1 MNAIQFSSVIKQ
13 YGAIRAV
20 NSLDLSMERGQSV
33 ALLGPN
39 GAGKSTTIS
48 MLLGLANPDAGS
60 IEVFGRTP
68 QDAVK
73 EGLIGAMLQEG
84 DLVPGIKVRELI
96 DFIRRLYPD
105 PLELDGILRLADLT
119 ELVDRRTDKLS
130 GGQAQRL
137 RFALA
142 IAGQP
147 HLLVLDEPTAAMD
160 VSSRRAFWASMRAYA
175 AQGHTI
181 LFATHYLEEADDNAD
196 RIVVVDHGH
205 VIADG
210 TAAQIKATT
219 GTRAVRF
226 TLGSQPAAGLH
237 EMAGVTAVEL
247 RDDVALLRTSDP
259 DETLHALYASGL
271 RIRDLEVDGANL
283 EEAFLSL
290 TADAA

>member
-1 MNAIQFSSVIKQ
+1 MHAIQFSSVVKQ
-13 YGAIRAV
+13 YGAVRAV
-20 NSLDLSMERGQSV
+20 NTFDLTIGSGQSV

-48 MLLGLANPDAGS
+48 MLLGLATPDAGS
-60 IEVFGRTP
+60 IEVFGHTS
-68 QDAVK
+68 QEAVK

-96 DFIRRLYPD
+96 DFVRRLYPN
-105 PLELDGILRLADLT
+105 PLELDEILRLADLT

-130 GGQAQRL
+130 GGQAQRV

-160 VSSRRAFWASMRAYA
+160 VASRHAFWASMRAYA

-196 RIVVVDHGH
+196 RIVVIDHGQ

-210 TAAQIKATT
+210 TGAQIKATT

-226 TLGSQPAAGLH
+226 TLGSQPAAGLQ
-237 EMAGVTAVEL
+237 ELAGVTSVEI
-247 RDDVALLRTSDP
+247 RDDVALLRTDDP
-259 DETLHALYASGL
+259 DATLHALYASGL
-271 RIRDLEVDGANL
+271 RIRDLETDGANL

-290 TADAA
+290 TGDAA

>member
-1 MNAIQFSSVIKQ
+1 MNAIQFSSVVKQ

-48 MLLGLANPDAGS
+48 MLLGLAIPDAGS
-60 IEVFGRTP
+60 IEVFGLTP
-68 QDAVK
+68 QDAVR

-84 DLVPGIKVRELI
+84 DLVPGLKVRELI

-105 PLELDGILRLADLT
+105 PLGLDEILRLADLT

-130 GGQAQRL
+130 GGQAERV

-160 VSSRRAFWASMRAYA
+160 ASSRRAFWASMRAYA

-181 LFATHYLEEADDNAD
+181 LFATHYL
-196 RIVVVDHGH
+196 RS
-205 VIADG
+205 
-210 TAAQIKATT
+210 
-219 GTRAVRF
+219 R
-226 TLGSQPAAGLH
+226 
-237 EMAGVTAVEL
+237 
-247 RDDVALLRTSDP
+247 
-259 DETLHALYASGL
+259 
-271 RIRDLEVDGANL
+271 
-283 EEAFLSL
+283 
-290 TADAA
+290 